1 MTVTTLREHGDSYTL
16 TLPEELNLT
25 AGSQYVVFEEG
36 DGTLILSPRVP
47 FKFADSA
54 PGSEYEGEDP
64 ISFFESEIGE

>member
-36 DGTLILSPRVP
+36 GRNADFVAKGP
-47 FKFADSA
+47 F
-54 PGSEYEGEDP
+54 
-64 ISFFESEIGE
+64 